1 MEVRTLSHQDY
12 LTQIPKSGKHIL
24 VQENEDKLLFYQ
36 AYNHA
41 IADYALE
48 HQRLGGNAFSY
59 NRMSWIKP
67 NFLWMMFRC
76 GWASKENQE
85 RVLGLWIKKTDF
97 ELILQEA
104 VYSSFQSDIYES
116 IDKWKAALNQ
126 HEVRLQWDP
135 DHDIYG
141 NKQERRAIQLGLK
154 GNILKAFGTEMIE
167 EIVDMTPFVMDQKE
181 KIDQKRLDELLIPT
195 ESPYLSTDRKLNEKL
210 GIR

>member
-1 MEVRTLSHQDY
+1 MKVRTLSHQDY
-12 LTQIPKSGKHIL
+12 LQHIPETGRHIL
-24 VQENEDKLLFYQ
+24 VQEKEDKLLFYQ

-41 IADYALE
+41 IANYALE
-48 HQRLGGNAFSY
+48 NQQLGGNAFSY

-85 RVLGLWIKKTDF
+85 RVLGIWIKKADF

-104 VYSSFQSDIYES
+104 VYSSFQSDIYDSME
-116 IDKWKAALNQ
+116 KWKAALAQ

-154 GNILKAFGTEMIE
+154 GQILKAFGTEMIE
-167 EIVDMTPFVMDQKE
+167 EIVDLTSFVKDQKE
-181 KIDQKRLDELLIPT
+181 KIDQRKLNELLIPS
-195 ESPYLSTDRKLNEKL
+195 ESPYLSPDPKLNEKL
-210 GIR
+210 GIS